1 MTALRLSII
10 SSAIILTLCP
20 TGCRKSTDTPVPR
33 PVAYPRIE
41 VYPAIYDTVT
51 VHDIMLPVNKGA
63 VIAIDTKNDSNAW
76 INVTYPRYHATLRYT
91 ASRHSRGGVTEA
103 TDNRLTR
110 MSLNA
115 GGNTT
120 EILELQN
127 PAGIA
132 STIFVTPGATVTPVQ
147 ILSTDSTRFVIS
159 GVLEINS
166 QSATREEIAPVVA
179 AVKEDLIFTAKH
191 ISTR

>member
-1 MTALRLSII
+1 
-10 SSAIILTLCP
+10 
-20 TGCRKSTDTPVPR
+20 
-33 PVAYPRIE
+33 
-41 VYPAIYDTVT
+41 
-51 VHDIMLPVNKGA
+51 
-63 VIAIDTKNDSNAW
+63 
-76 INVTYPRYHATLRYT
+76 
-91 ASRHSRGGVTEA
+91 
-103 TDNRLTR
+103 

-166 QSATREEIAPVVA
+166 QSATREEIAPVVT
-179 AVKEDLIFTAKH
+179 AVKEDLLFTAKH